1 MADDIDNFDWG
12 DDPFEGDLG
21 FDSDFD
27 RSEKTGFIRSFATG
41 FLSGVVDKTIGDTD
55 ARIDT
60 LKMVLPK
67 TWTRAFNTMD
77 KLNRRRR
84 ELAQEMKG
92 ELHSSMDDL
101 QYLAKRAG
109 ERLQKSFPN
118 KIGAELIGF
127 SQNDFSSWE
136 NPGSRSE
143 AGMEGVGSASEGEVN
158 QVLDEAGTNSLK
170 ERETAVEVGTTINNM
185 MAEVGG
191 RTVGSLGV
199 INQQL
204 SRSNILLEG
213 ILNHQRQVQARN
225 DAMRLQLAARQFIT
239 DTKYYKFQE
248 AANHR
253 IIRELKSISLS
264 SAKSDYEKTT
274 HSQAAR
280 KTIRDSVF
288 NTVKSQFG
296 GVADYFTERFG
307 KGARGEA
314 VGTIGDIA
322 GSLRMAMEMTEGQE
336 FNLGGMLG
344 NAAASMFI
352 SSLPRLVR
360 TGKAKEALDKLK
372 KRFPEAAK
380 RAEEAY
386 IRLEDLGN
394 VVGYNLANAE
404 GMANSMLDFNRD
416 SMNYDDDQTYEDYID
431 AHTGDAKPLGKYEWT
446 MKNLARKAV
455 NKGSGKIMEDMYAT
469 TSTQYNLSN
478 RTLKDNFEVAVW
490 DRRSSRTLNEAIPEL
505 LGAIELSL
513 EKIRTGDDNLKARS
527 YDFVR
532 GKLIDHKVKVTDAFN
547 RTFAQGNFRNYADM
561 ALRQATQLDP
571 NQELSEG
578 AKKALA
584 MQMAKQGDRKKGFS
598 PYNYMDIKD
607 KDLDAGHAAEIRALM
622 QRNFGITDELY
633 DEFINGDNAQRI
645 AKFNYLPT
653 ESGRELAAKVIDD
666 AIRLGSFAPNLAE
679 DVDVS
684 RNSGYYDIMR
694 QWKMTKSEN
703 GRETLDE
710 DMIWKIF
717 NDFLQD
723 PNKRITK
730 KEPEPAEYRRT
741 RPFGNGGAGGNGGQ
755 GGNGGGG
762 GPFPTPGPDVA
773 PIGPQPPPGP
783 APAPPSPGPF
793 PTPSPTPT
801 PIIPPTPA
809 PAPVPR
815 EETPF
820 PHEDYKLILKGIK
833 ESIDKVAE
841 NVLTIRTDGGAVSIG
856 SYMDKFGERVERT
869 NTQLESL
876 ISLAGDRNGL
886 LTKILETR
894 AVEQGGE
901 DSKVTKEESD
911 EIKAEKV
918 SLIDRLKQTSF
929 KDLFNKG
936 MDTLLKHEPLVLGG
950 LLGGLAGLAIYNPKA
965 AAIAGGGFAAAM
977 AYGKFR
983 SMAMSRAADNEQDL
997 YEEGSDTPI
1006 LEAWKLKRGD
1016 YYDMLSKRAID
1027 GWDGITG
1034 SVMDLTN
1041 NTVINAKRLAKKL
1054 FTEDNKEVFLS
1065 GLDKLREWGMKALKW
1080 FDPINR
1086 IKGMVGKAA
1095 ERLYQMDVYV
1105 DGEQEPALYGNRFAQ
1120 GHYYVKNDSGE
1131 FVLINGWNEI
1141 TGAVYDKDGNVLITE
1156 DEYDR
1161 GLKTSMGLNVNKL
1174 GKGAQKVKKW
1184 AIDLFNK
1191 AKDEGLPYVRD
1202 LSDKAKKKMTADYTP
1217 IVSAIDRIYDLLM
1230 KHWGYKEAD
1239 PDGEP
1244 PINPRTGEMGPPK
1257 PGPFP
1262 TPAPDITTPDNPESA
1277 DGEPK
1282 ESEEDLVERRKRNKL
1297 RRNTRGP
1304 DAQDADPFP
1313 TPPPE
1318 DEQETEETKAKR
1330 KRKTKR
1336 KLPPIVPG
1344 GDDTPPVPDLP
1355 DAPPKTTIF
1364 KRGDFDGMLD
1374 RFPHMADAIK
1384 GYRKRYEDRQQEQEE
1399 ETPDKPTGANN
1410 PNRLNSL
1417 ADKKNKAEDKKDGTV
1432 KDAIISIA
1440 ENFGFGQDSNA
1451 TLAKKKPVGLF
1462 SLLGGMLGGIA
1473 TGIGKL
1479 TSFFGSKILWNG
1491 LSTLFKFSSFG
1502 IRLLP
1507 KIFTGITAL
1516 GGALI
1521 TLIKSGSLGNAAGDL
1536 MDRARGNNDPER
1548 RRQRRER
1555 NSRGR
1560 SFGGGAGKVGLGLG
1574 IAMGADALM
1583 ENGVIDKDSGMGQV
1597 AGYAGD
1603 AMTVWGGLQMANAVT
1618 GGAAGSAVARGLTM
1632 GAVALAP
1639 FLFNP
1644 VTLIVAGVAA
1654 VGVGAY
1660 FLLREGPPK
1669 QFLIRMTQYGL
1680 SDPSGDLADKLL
1692 KIEALLTD
1700 YVVIGN
1706 GKASLSQQT
1715 PIDKVVAIL
1724 LGDIGNQQG
1733 MTDAMSWF
1741 NGRFKPV
1748 FLTYMACLDVIG
1760 VKSLAE
1766 YDKLRTGNAYKVAKQ
1781 SHDAV
1786 SMLVPY
1792 PYQIVGSF
1800 DKENPILD
1808 REKTVIRVNNYLAE
1822 LKKVTDEG
1830 DFVTG
1835 KGVDPVATAQGK
1847 SVESLERE
1855 KMQLESQLKDPNT
1868 KWDKGTN
1875 KYLAGT
1881 RLTEVQQEIAK
1892 LNEAYKAGTAV
1903 AEIFIKDMLPDD
1915 KPLDMLTAIRVAC
1928 YGNDENIPWRVEA
1941 VLKLERHCEQFF
1953 VVTGD
1958 KAEFKGQV
1966 GDLFAQFKDA
1976 FRIDNGYSREWCSW
1990 FKDRFLPVLT
2000 NYMIQMSKYRK
2011 GRPGVVWKTL
2021 SVTARYEIAKALV
2034 DSKVDIGGGTITSI
2048 WYVRVSPFK
2057 GTQSPD
2063 RSDKVDKMLAILS
2076 EASITARL
2084 KDPELEAGKTNAQ
2097 TWAGA
2102 ISPHK
2107 PGGGFTDKYA
2117 NTQSADQYKT
2127 QADSMKGGQ
2136 FSTSGDPAG
2145 NTYSPNGAF
2154 KTPPNQFGFT
2164 PMTGDTS
2171 TDHLDMT
2178 GVTANQGKDSG
2189 VSTPKKLAEQL
2200 IIREM
2205 MKQGITD
2212 PRAIAEMLAL
2222 TNYETGGY
2230 KRSTENMKYTSPEQL
2245 MKVFKEVRSIDQAKQ
2260 LIAMGEVGIANT
2272 VYGGAK
2278 GASLGNTQPG
2288 DGYRYRGRG
2297 MVQLTGRANY
2307 EKYGKELGIDLV
2319 NKPELLSTDPNVMAA
2334 VAVSFFKNSK
2344 LLRGI
2349 TEDGDFGK
2357 AARGLNGGNDLP
2369 DMQKRYGLYVDYL
2382 KQIQDGTLGADDKHL
2397 TENSGAE
2404 TPTQMY
2410 GNTAPS
2416 DMKTPPSYS
2425 PGGGMGSGA
2434 APGAGSAYSGAP
2446 SGEPQGEG
2454 FTNYATPGNYTNT
2467 GAGSGLIMKSEE
2479 TTGGGKHHP
2488 GLDALGRI
2496 IQSRIPG
2503 FKQFTAFNDRYH
2515 VEKGSKGLHP
2525 KGLALDFTLTMGAQG
2540 SQRAAAMVVEIM
2552 RGAGLTPSEYSVL
2565 NEYMVKTALGTGGHI
2580 HAGFKTP
2587 GAAEKFLA
2595 ASGGNQ
2601 PAGQDTTAGAGGLV
2615 QPTPPPASTPP
2626 ADTAAPAET
2635 APVIPPVAP
2644 RVMPAQPAPPLT
2656 PMPEDPSAGKG
2667 SPDEEETGRPT
2678 FTSLPL
2684 PKTPNAKQP
2693 LPEGYEA
2700 NQRRNAAQGHDGSAM
2715 NDLLAGLKDLVGQ
2728 GNKDNDEVKQLL
2740 AILVKTAQE
2749 GNSIAKSA
2757 SKPSDDGLV
2766 SMN

>member
-1 MADDIDNFDWG
+1 MADDTDNFDWG

-41 FLSGVVDKTIGDTD
+41 FLSGVVDKTVGDTD

-77 KLNRRRR
+77 KFNRRRR
-84 ELAQEMKG
+84 ELVQEMKG
-92 ELHSSMDDL
+92 EIHSSMDDL

-127 SQNDFSSWE
+127 SQSDFSSWE
-136 NPGSRSE
+136 NPSSGSDT
-143 AGMEGVGSASEGEVN
+143 GMEGVGSATEGEVS
-158 QVLDEAGTNSLK
+158 QVLDEAGVNSLK
-170 ERETAVEVGTTINNM
+170 ERETAVEVGNTLNTM

-191 RTVGSLGV
+191 RTVGGLNV

-213 ILNHQRQVQARN
+213 ILNFQRQVQARN

-248 AANHR
+248 AAQHR
-253 IIRELKSISLS
+253 IIRELKAISVN

-296 GVADYFTERFG
+296 GIGDYFNERFG
-307 KGARGEA
+307 KAARNDSVGA
-314 VGTIGDIA
+314 IGDLA
-322 GSLRMAMEMTEGQE
+322 SSLRMAMEMTEGQD

-344 NAAASMFI
+344 NAAAGMFI

-372 KRFPEAAK
+372 KRFPDQAK
-380 RAEEAY
+380 KAEDAY
-386 IRLEDLGN
+386 LRLEDLGN

-416 SMNYDDDQTYEDYID
+416 SMNYDDDQTYEDYLD
-431 AHTGDAKPLGKYEWT
+431 THTGDTKPMGKYEWN
-446 MKNLARKAV
+446 MKNIARKAV
-455 NKGSGKIMEDMYAT
+455 NKGSSKIMEDMYST
-469 TSTQYNLSN
+469 TSTKYNLSG
-478 RTLKDNFEVAVW
+478 RSLKDNFEVAVW

-505 LGAIELSL
+505 LSAIELSL

-622 QRNFGITDELY
+622 QKNFGITDELY
-633 DEFINGDNAQRI
+633 DEFINGDKAQRI

-653 ESGRELAAKVIDD
+653 EAGRELAAKVIDD

-730 KEPEPAEYRRT
+730 KEPEPAQYRRT
-741 RPFGNGGAGGNGGQ
+741 RPF
-755 GGNGGGG
+755 GGGG
-762 GPFPTPGPDVA
+762 GPFPTPSPN
-773 PIGPQPPPGP
+773 PPPGGPNPPP
-783 APAPPSPGPF
+783 APAPAPSPAPDPF
-793 PTPSPTPT
+793 PTPSPTPK
-801 PIIPPTPA
+801 PIIPPVPA
-809 PAPVPR
+809 PGPAPR

-820 PHEDYKLILKGIK
+820 PHDDYKLVLKEIK
-833 ESIDKVAE
+833 EGIDKVAE
-841 NVLTIRTDGGAVSIG
+841 NVLTIRTDGGLVNLG
-856 SYMDKFGERVERT
+856 SYLDKFGERVDRVS
-869 NTQLESL
+869 TQMESL

-886 LTKILETR
+886 LTKILESR
-894 AVEQGGE
+894 AIEQGGE
-901 DSKVTKEESD
+901 DSKLTKEESD
-911 EIKAEKV
+911 EIKAEKM

-929 KDLFNKG
+929 KDMFNKG
-936 MDTLLKHEPLVLGG
+936 MDTLLQHEPLVLGG

-983 SMAMSRAADNEQDL
+983 SLAMARTANNDQDL
-997 YEEGSDTPI
+997 YEEGSDEPI

-1086 IKGMVGKAA
+1086 IKGMASKLTDRV
-1095 ERLYQMDVYV
+1095 YQMDVYV

-1120 GHYYVKNDSGE
+1120 GHYYVKNDSGD
-1131 FVLINGWNEI
+1131 FVQINGWNEI

-1174 GKGAQKVKKW
+1174 GKGAQRIKKW
-1184 AIDLFNK
+1184 SIDLFNK
-1191 AKDEGLPYVRD
+1191 AKDEGLPFVRD
-1202 LSDKAKKKMTADYTP
+1202 LSDKAKKKLTADYTP
-1217 IVSAIDRIYDLLM
+1217 IVNSIDRIYDLLM
-1230 KHWGYKEAD
+1230 KHWGYKEGD
-1239 PDGEP
+1239 EEGPP
-1244 PINPRTGEMGPPK
+1244 PINPRTGEMGPPR

-1262 TPAPDITTPDNPESA
+1262 TPESDITQPDNPESA

-1282 ESEEDLVERRKRNKL
+1282 ETEEDLVERRKRNK
-1297 RRNTRGP
+1297 RRKNTRGP
-1304 DAQDADPFP
+1304 DPDEPNPFP

-1318 DEQETEETKAKR
+1318 DEQETEEKATKR
-1330 KRKTKR
+1330 KRKR
-1336 KLPPIVPG
+1336 KAPPVVPG
-1344 GDDTPPVPDLP
+1344 GDPALDLP

-1364 KRGDFDGMLD
+1364 KRGDFDGMLE
-1374 RFPHMADAIK
+1374 RFPNMADAIK
-1384 GYRKRYEDRQQEQEE
+1384 GYRKRYEDRSKEQEE
-1399 ETPDKPTGANN
+1399 ETPVKPSGSNN

-1536 MDRARGNNDPER
+1536 ADRMGGNNDPARRNR
-1548 RRQRRER
+1548 RRTR

-1560 SFGGGAGKVGLGLG
+1560 SMAGGAGKVGIGLAVG
-1574 IAMGADALM
+1574 MGADALM
-1583 ENGVIDKDSGMGQV
+1583 DAGVVDKDSGMGQ
-1597 AGYAGD
+1597 AMGYAGD
-1603 AMTVWGGLQMANAVT
+1603 AMTVWGGLQMATSALGGT
-1618 GGAAGSAVARGLTM
+1618 GAIGTGLRAA
-1632 GAVALAP
+1632 AVALGP
-1639 FLFNP
+1639 MLMNP
-1644 VTLIVAGVAA
+1644 YVLGAAAIAA

-1660 FLLREGPPK
+1660 YLLREGPPK

-1680 SDPSGDLADKLL
+1680 SDPSGTLGDKLL
-1692 KIEALLTD
+1692 KLEELLTD

-1706 GKASLSQQT
+1706 GKGSLSQQT

-1724 LGDIGNQQG
+1724 LGDIPSKQG

-1748 FLTYMACLDVIG
+1748 FLTYMACLDVVGI
-1760 VKSLAE
+1760 KSLKE
-1766 YDKLRTGNAYKVAKQ
+1766 YDKLRTGKVYKVAKQ
-1781 SHDAV
+1781 THEAIS
-1786 SMLVPY
+1786 LLIPY
-1792 PYQIVGSF
+1792 PYQIVAKF
-1800 DKENPILD
+1800 DPENPILD
-1808 REKTVIRVNNYLAE
+1808 REKTITRVNNYLVE

-1830 DFVTG
+1830 DNVTG
-1835 KGVDPVATAQGK
+1835 TGTAPVETAQGK

-1855 KMQLESQLKDPNT
+1855 RVQLETQLRDPNT
-1868 KWDKGTN
+1868 KWEKGTN
-1875 KYLAGT
+1875 KYLAGN
-1881 RLTEVQQEIAK
+1881 RLAEVQQEITK

-1903 AEIFIKDMLPDD
+1903 AEIFIKDMLPDGR
-1915 KPLDMLTAIRVAC
+1915 PLDLLTAIRVAC
-1928 YGNDENIPWRVEA
+1928 YGNEENIPWRVEA
-1941 VLKLERHCEQFF
+1941 VLKLERYCEQFF
-1953 VVTGD
+1953 TVTGD

-1966 GDLFAQFKDA
+1966 GELFAQFKDP
-1976 FRIDNGYSREWCSW
+1976 FRIDSGYSDEWCSW

-2000 NYMIQMSKYRK
+2000 NYMLQMAKFRK

-2057 GTQSPD
+2057 GTKCPD

-2097 TWAGA
+2097 TWANA

-2107 PGGGFTDKYA
+2107 PGGGFTDKFA
-2117 NTQSADQYKT
+2117 NTQNADQYKT
-2127 QADSMKGGQ
+2127 QADAMKGGQ
-2136 FSTSGDPAG
+2136 FSTSGAPAG
-2145 NTYSPNGAF
+2145 NTFNPNGVF

-2164 PMTGDTS
+2164 PMSGDTN

-2178 GVTANQGKDSG
+2178 GVVANQGKDSG

-2205 MKQGITD
+2205 LKQGITD

-2245 MKVFKEVRSIDQAKQ
+2245 MKTFKEVRSIDQAKQ

-2382 KQIQDGTLGADDKHL
+2382 KQIQDGSLGADDKHL
-2397 TENSGAE
+2397 TETPGAE

-2416 DMKTPPSYS
+2416 EMKTPPNYS
-2425 PGGGMGSGA
+2425 SGGGMGSGA
-2434 APGAGSAYSGAP
+2434 GDPYSGAP
-2446 SGEPQGEG
+2446 SGGPSGEG
-2454 FTNYATPGNYTNT
+2454 FANYSTPGNYTNT

-2496 IQSRIPG
+2496 IQARIPG

-2515 VEKGSKGLHP
+2515 VQKGSKGLHP

-2540 SQRAAAMVVEIM
+2540 SQRATAMVEEIM
-2552 RGAGLTPSEYSVL
+2552 KGAGLTQSEYSVL

-2595 ASGGNQ
+2595 ASGGTQ
-2601 PAGQDTTAGAGGLV
+2601 PAGQDTTAGAGGMV
-2615 QPTPPPASTPP
+2615 QPTAPAQTPP
-2626 ADTAAPAET
+2626 VET
-2635 APVIPPVAP
+2635 APSPEAVPPPVE

-2656 PMPEDPSAGKG
+2656 PIPENPDAGKG
-2667 SPDEEETGRPT
+2667 SPDEEETGKPT

-2684 PKTPNAKQP
+2684 PNTPNAKQP

-2700 NQRRNAAQGHDGSAM
+2700 NQRRNAAAGHDGSAI
-2715 NDLLAGLKDLVGQ
+2715 NDLVAGLKDLIGQ
-2728 GNKDNDEVKQLL
+2728 SNKDNDEVKQLL
-2740 AILVKTAQE
+2740 AVLVKTAQE

-2757 SKPSDDGLV
+2757 GKGDESFV